1 MNDFDRKCSKKG
13 DSMYNIVFT
22 SILVMILGWKTYKLV
37 KNKRNSGN
45 FDDIDDELVIMLN
58 KGDSNG

>member
-1 MNDFDRKCSKKG
+1 MY
-13 DSMYNIVFT
+13 SMVFT
-22 SILVMILGWKTYKLV
+22 SILVLILIWKAFKLV

-58 KGDSNG
+58 EGDSNG

>member
-1 MNDFDRKCSKKG
+1 
-13 DSMYNIVFT
+13 MYIIVFT
-22 SILVMILGWKTYKLV
+22 SILVLILIWKVYKLV

-58 KGDSNG
+58 EGDSNG